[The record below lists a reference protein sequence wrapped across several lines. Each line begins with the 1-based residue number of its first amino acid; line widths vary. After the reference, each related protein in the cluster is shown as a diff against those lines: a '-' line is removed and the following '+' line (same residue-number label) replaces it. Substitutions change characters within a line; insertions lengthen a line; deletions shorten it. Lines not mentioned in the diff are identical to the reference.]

1 MNKQKIFNIIMI
13 ILIILS
19 FSRAIYAEENE
30 ITNENTNETSNETN
44 NEASNNTIR
53 TLTLQE
59 QKNQVQEQ
67 LSTANNQLS
76 YVQEELSTKV
86 INIQNLQDKILQYQN
101 QVNEI
106 NEKYEELQKQVTEIE
121 KQLTLVEG
129 QYAKKD
135 KLLKKRLVELYKNGT
150 TNYLDVLLG
159 SRDVIEFISNY
170 FMIETITAYD
180 TKSLEKIK
188 EQKQQIVKLSNELT
202 EKKVN
207 MKITKNNAEKQSVI
221 LANTKTI
228 LENEKASLD
237 DSEKS
242 IIAKIDNYKKQQ
254 EEITN
259 LIQSSISTS
268 TYELRY
274 SGGIMIWPTL
284 ESSYITSQFGSRL
297 HPIQGIVKSHDGI
310 DIGGRTGN
318 PIYASADGVI
328 IYYAWMGGYGNAV
341 MIDHGTTA
349 DGVKVVTLYGHGS
362 EFLPELSVGSQVTKG
377 QEIMKMGSTGN
388 STGPHVHFE
397 VRENGVPTDPKKY
410 LSATSDNSETTQ
422 QNE

>member
-13 ILIILS
+13 ISIILS
-19 FSRAIYAEENE
+19 FSHVIYAEENE
-30 ITNENTNETSNETN
+30 TSDEIT

-67 LSTANNQLS
+67 LATANEQLT
-76 YVQEELSTKV
+76 YVQDELSAKV
-86 INIQNLQDKILQYQN
+86 VNIQNLQDKILQYQR
-101 QVNEI
+101 QVDEI
-106 NEKYEELQKQVTEIE
+106 NIKYQELQKQVTEIE
-121 KQLTLVEG
+121 RQLSVIET

-135 KLLKKRLVELYKNGT
+135 ELLKKRLVQIYKNGT

-180 TKSLEKIK
+180 TKSLQKIK
-188 EQKQQIVKLSNELT
+188 EQKLQITKLSNELS

-207 MKITKNNAEKQSVI
+207 MKIAKNNAEKQSVI

-254 EEITN
+254 EEISN

-268 TYELRY
+268 TYELQY
-274 SGGIMIWPTL
+274 SGGIMQWPTL
-284 ESSYITSQFGSRL
+284 TSSYITSQFGSRL

-310 DIGGRTGN
+310 DIGGRTGD
-318 PIYASADGVI
+318 PIYSAADGVI
-328 IYYAWMGGYGNAV
+328 IYYAWMGGYGNTV
-341 MIDHGTTA
+341 MIDHGTTTE
-349 DGVKVVTLYGHGS
+349 GTKVVTLYGHGS
-362 EFLPELSVGSQVTKG
+362 EFLSELSVGSQVTKG
-377 QEIMKMGSTGN
+377 QEIMKVGSTGN

-397 VRENGVPTDPKKY
+397 VRENGVPTDPKRY
-410 LSATSDNSETTQ
+410 LSSSANNIDLTQ
-422 QNE
+422 VTQSNEQE